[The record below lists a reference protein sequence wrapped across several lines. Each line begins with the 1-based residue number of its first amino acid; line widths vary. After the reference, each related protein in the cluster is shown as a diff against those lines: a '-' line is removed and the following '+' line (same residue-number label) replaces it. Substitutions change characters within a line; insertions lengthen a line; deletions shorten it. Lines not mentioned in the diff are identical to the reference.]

1 MEFAYEEFSKERSFI
16 DFKNEMEILVNEV
29 NQSGKNMTQEHFRN
43 LLKKHFEESTSKSIL
58 DLYYPLFLV
67 THFTQKQ
74 TVCLQF
80 LINKLD
86 FDQLFDEYKNSNLD
100 QYSQRMY
107 WEIFLQAISRKMVAK
122 SDAKKY
128 LETFLSDFVN
138 EQNDQTDLL
147 VFEEKLFSGKNPDL
161 KNDLINLRKMI
172 DEGKQNSL
180 FKNLWLF
187 DKKLVEMMIVYFF
200 VSIDLQGK

>member
-100 QYSQRMY
+100 QYSKRMY

-200 VSIDLQGK
+200 VSIDLQGN